1 MKVMTENIVPRVE
14 MYGVSKSFGEVVAL
28 DAVDFEA
35 GEGEIH
41 ALLGENGA
49 GKTTLMNILS
59 GLYRMDD
66 GQIAI
71 EGREVEVRSP
81 QDAIRAGVGM
91 VHQHVELIGNF
102 TALENI
108 LLGGKVRAGS
118 STWTPGA
125 VPWRNS
131 PRTTASPYRSMSR

>member
-1 MKVMTENIVPRVE
+1 MT
-14 MYGVSKSFGEVVAL
+14 GVSKSFGEVRAL

-35 GEGEIH
+35 AKGEIH

-59 GLYRMDD
+59 GLYRMDE
-66 GQIAI
+66 GRIAV
-71 EGREVEVRSP
+71 EGREVDIHSP
-81 QDAIRAGVGM
+81 QDAIAVGVGM

-108 LLGGKVRAGS
+108 LLGREGS
-118 STWTPGA
+118 RWMLDVEA
-125 VPWRNS
+125 R
-131 PRTTASPYRSMSR
+131 RSSVEELGGELRPLHPAR

>member
-1 MKVMTENIVPRVE
+1 MTEKTAACVE
-14 MYGVSKSFGEVVAL
+14 MYGVSKSFGEVRAL

-35 GEGEIH
+35 AEGEIH

-59 GLYRMDD
+59 GLYRMDE

-71 EGREVEVRSP
+71 EGREVDIHSP
-81 QDAIRAGVGM
+81 QDAIAVGVGM

-102 TALENI
+102 TAL
-108 LLGGKVRAGS
+108 
-118 STWTPGA
+118 
-125 VPWRNS
+125 
-131 PRTTASPYRSMSR
+131 